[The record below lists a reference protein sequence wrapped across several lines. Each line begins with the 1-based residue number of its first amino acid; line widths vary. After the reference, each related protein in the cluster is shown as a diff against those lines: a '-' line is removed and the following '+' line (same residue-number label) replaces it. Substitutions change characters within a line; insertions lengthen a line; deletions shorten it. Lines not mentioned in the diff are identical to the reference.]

1 MIFSRFFVT
10 IASMQTIDLHVPRI
24 NALPA
29 TMLPESAIRI
39 ELDEGALIFK
49 ASEQMN
55 ERIEDLLSKEKK
67 GSIDPEE
74 RHELDQFE
82 EIDDYLSFVNRLT
95 RNLVLQKKEEGLL
108 VS

>member
-1 MIFSRFFVT
+1 
-10 IASMQTIDLHVPRI
+10 MQPIDLHVPRI
-24 NALPA
+24 NSLPA
-29 TMLPESAIRI
+29 TMLSESAIRV

-55 ERIEDLLSKEKK
+55 ERIEDLLGKEKK

-74 RHELDQFE
+74 KHELDQFE

-95 RNLVLQKKEEGLL
+95 RNLALQKKEEDLL